1 MVVLA
6 IWLTAASLHT
16 IPTQPMEALS
26 QLDVQSPDHVS
37 VITRDGKVTISVV
50 KDGTSVTLGFPL
62 KNQVFNTTPRPPLQ
76 QPVPQVM
83 AVKQSTKRIVTNA
96 ERGYRFAQKLTESQV
111 RELKQILADPEIMA
125 KFPSKTKAYHELGRI
140 YGVSHCRISQIANG
154 NGWNHIQP

>member
-6 IWLTAASLHT
+6 TWLTAASLHT
-16 IPTQPMEALS
+16 IPIQPMEALS

-37 VITRDGKVTISVV
+37 VITRDGKVTISVI

-62 KNQVFNTTPRPPLQ
+62 KNITFDTTPRPPLQ
-76 QPVPQVM
+76 QPAPKVM
-83 AVKQSTKRIVTNA
+83 AVKSVTKTSRDNA
-96 ERGYRFAQKLTESQV
+96 SRGYRFAQKLTEDKV
-111 RELKQILADPEIMA
+111 RELKQILADPELMS
-125 KFPSKTKAYHELGRI
+125 KFTSKTKAYYELGRI